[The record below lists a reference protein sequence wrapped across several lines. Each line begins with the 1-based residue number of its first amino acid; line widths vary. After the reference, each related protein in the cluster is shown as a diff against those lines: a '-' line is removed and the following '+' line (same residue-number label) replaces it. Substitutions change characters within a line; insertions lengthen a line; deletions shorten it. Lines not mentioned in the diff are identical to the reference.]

1 MKPKLESRLLGGVLV
16 AQLCLT
22 IWDTMDCI
30 WPGSFVHGILQAG
43 ILECVVYPFS
53 RGYSQPR
60 NQTLVS
66 HITGRY
72 FNRININNLRY
83 ADDITIMV
91 GSKEELKSLL
101 MKVKE
106 ESEKASLKLS
116 IQKIKIMASSP
127 IFIWQIDGEKNVN
140 NDRLYFLGLQNHY
153 GQ

>member
-1 MKPKLESRLLGGVLV
+1 MKHKLESRLLGGVLV

-22 IWDTMDCI
+22 IWNPMDCI

-66 HITGRY
+66 HIASRYFTGR
-72 FNRININNLRY
+72 NINNLRC

-91 GSKEELKSLL
+91 GSEEEQKSLL
-101 MKVKE
+101 MKVKG
-106 ESEKASLKLS
+106 ESENL
-116 IQKIKIMASSP
+116 
-127 IFIWQIDGEKNVN
+127 V
-140 NDRLYFLGLQNHY
+140 
-153 GQ
+153 

>member
-1 MKPKLESRLLGGVLV
+1 MKVL
-16 AQLCLT
+16 ASQLCPTLCNP
-22 IWDTMDCI
+22 MDCSM
-30 WPGSFVHGILQAG
+30 PGSFVHGILQAG

-66 HITGRY
+66 HIAGRY